1 MRIGIDIRSILST
14 KTGVGHYTHCLC
26 KNLAEI
32 DTQNTYDFFYFNFL
46 RKKND
51 ISFDAPNVNRE
62 PIRHIPGRICNRF
75 WRYLNYPKGDWL
87 IRKKDVV
94 HFPNF
99 TIMPGTTGK
108 TVITVH
114 DLSFIR
120 YPQFTEPKNLKF
132 LKKIFPKSLKRADHI
147 ITVSEFS
154 KKELIDIYNIDP
166 KKITAV
172 LLGIDEKFNKIHTKD
187 EIAKIKE
194 KYKTGEKYILSLG
207 TLEPRKNIPTL
218 IKAFDLYCQKN
229 PDSKINLVLTG
240 MKGWLYEEIFSS
252 IKNQDTKNRIIF
264 TGYVLDEELPLIYQ
278 GSSLFICPS
287 FYEGFG
293 LPVAESMASGI
304 PVITSTAESL
314 VEVGQDATVKF
325 DPTNPE
331 ELNTKIETVLNN
343 VDLQNTLIEKGKKR
357 AAQFCWKKTAAKT
370 LDVYKKLIN

>member
-1 MRIGIDIRSILST
+1 MRIGIDIRSVLST
-14 KTGVGHYTHCLC
+14 KTGVGHYTYCLC
-26 KNLAEI
+26 KNLAKI
-32 DTQNTYDFFYFNFL
+32 DKENTYDLFYFNFL

-51 ISFDAPNVNRE
+51 ISFNEPNVKKE
-62 PIRHIPGRICNRF
+62 AIRHIPGRICNRF

-99 TIMPGTTGK
+99 TIIPGTTGK
-108 TVITVH
+108 VIITVH

-147 ITVSEFS
+147 ITDSEFS

-166 KKITAV
+166 KKITVV
-172 LLGIDEKFNKIHTKD
+172 LLGVDDKFKTQHTKEEINKIKT
-187 EIAKIKE
+187 

-218 IKAFDLYCQKN
+218 IKAFDLFCQKN
-229 PDSKINLVLTG
+229 PDTNMNLVLTG

-252 IKNQDTKNRIIF
+252 IKNQNTKDRIIF
-264 TGYVLDEELPLIYQ
+264 TGYILDEELPLIYQ
-278 GSSLFICPS
+278 GSALFICPS

-304 PVITSTAESL
+304 PVITSTAGSL
-314 VEVGQDATVKF
+314 VEVGEDATIKF
-325 DPTNPE
+325 DPKDPQDL
-331 ELNTKIETVLNN
+331 LNKIETVLA
-343 VDLQNTLIEKGKKR
+343 DSTLQKSLIEKGKKR
-357 AAQFCWKKTAAKT
+357 ADQFCWEKTAAET
-370 LDVYKKLIN
+370 LEVYKKLIN